1 MTKEQLLEKISVLE
15 DENLKL
21 KKENSRLATMLARPT
36 AGRNKDE
43 EKRQE
48 VESML
53 LKGYTIRQIADS
65 VPCSTATVQSVKRD
79 IFTRIESLTELHK
92 QIHSLLDEPVKYF
105 FQDGKPCIR
114 WRLTNGKEE
123 WYHYD
128 ETDNGGKG
136 GWY

>member
-15 DENLKL
+15 NENLKL
-21 KKENSRLATMLARPT
+21 KKENSRLAAMLARPT
-36 AGRNKDE
+36 AGRNVDE
-43 EKRQE
+43 EKRAE
-48 VESML
+48 IESLL
-53 LKGYTIRQIADS
+53 LKGFSMRQIADR
-65 VPCSTATVQSVKRD
+65 VPCSTATVQNVKKD
-79 IFTRIESLTELHK
+79 IFTRIESLTELHRR
-92 QIHSLLDEPVKYF
+92 IYSLLDEPVKFF

-128 ETDNGGKG
+128 EHDNGGKG